1 MWPLLLTYLLTP
13 GRCPSS
19 ARWWGMGSSAP
30 TKKLKTSA
38 DTCSPAAKAFL
49 GTFKNKK
56 KPQGKAPSAAA
67 TSGATVAAKPRS
79 SKAAVPVAA
88 DSRASR
94 FDAFDPPLSAA
105 TLEALGAHGFETAT
119 PVQEATIPRL
129 LRHQDVAVQ
138 ACTGS
143 GKTLAFLIPLV
154 ELLHR
159 REDPLRKHQVGALI
173 IEPTRELAVQVAR
186 DARSTSAGCS
196 PVCERLQ
203 PQGCNPKDQAQG
215 LHWAPVGAGAH
226 RTAAAGDALAA
237 AERGADGGRHQRE
250 R

>member
-1 MWPLLLTYLLTP
+1 MRLREEWWRGHLTKRPVGTSRAVQ
-13 GRCPSS
+13 G
-19 ARWWGMGSSAP
+19 GMGGAKPS
-30 TKKLKTSA
+30 KKLKTST
-38 DTCSPAAKAFL
+38 DTYTPAAKAFL

-56 KPQGKAPSAAA
+56 KPQDKEPSAAA
-67 TSGATVAAKPRS
+67 ATGATVSAKPR
-79 SKAAVPVAA
+79 SKAAVPAAA

-159 REDPLRKHQVGALI
+159 REDPLRTHQVGALI
-173 IEPTRELAVQVAR
+173 IEPTRELAVQV
-186 DARSTSAGCS
+186 
-196 PVCERLQ
+196 V
-203 PQGCNPKDQAQG
+203 
-215 LHWAPVGAGAH
+215 
-226 RTAAAGDALAA
+226 AATP
-237 AERGADGGRHQRE
+237 
-250 R
+250 

>member
-1 MWPLLLTYLLTP
+1 M
-13 GRCPSS
+13 GGAKPS
-19 ARWWGMGSSAP
+19 
-30 TKKLKTSA
+30 KKLKTST
-38 DTCSPAAKAFL
+38 DTYTPAAKAFL

-56 KPQGKAPSAAA
+56 KPQDKEPSAAA
-67 TSGATVAAKPRS
+67 TSGATVAAKPQS
-79 SKAAVPVAA
+79 SKAAVPAAA

-173 IEPTRELAVQVAR
+173 IEPTRELAVQV
-186 DARSTSAGCS
+186 GCDL
-196 PVCERLQ
+196 VVYQ
-203 PQGCNPKDQAQG
+203 
-215 LHWAPVGAGAH
+215 
-226 RTAAAGDALAA
+226 
-237 AERGADGGRHQRE
+237 
-250 R
+250 

>member
-1 MWPLLLTYLLTP
+1 MV
-13 GRCPSS
+13 
-19 ARWWGMGSSAP
+19 AP
-30 TKKLKTSA
+30 TPAKKLKKTST

-56 KPQGKAPSAAA
+56 KLQGKAPSAAA

-88 DSRASR
+88 YSRASR

-186 DARSTSAGCS
+186 DPRSRSAGCS

-203 PQGCNPKDQAQG
+203 PQGSSTGPS
-215 LHWAPVGAGAH
+215 LGAC
-226 RTAAAGDALAA
+226 RCRCTPYCCSWRRAG
-237 AERGADGGRHQRE
+237 RS
-250 R
+250 